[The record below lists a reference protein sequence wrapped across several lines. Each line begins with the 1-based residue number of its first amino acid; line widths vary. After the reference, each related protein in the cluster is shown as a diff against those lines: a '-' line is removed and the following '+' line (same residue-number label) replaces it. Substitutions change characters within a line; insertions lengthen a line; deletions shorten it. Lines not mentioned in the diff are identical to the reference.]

1 MSVNRYVLGV
11 ENGCFFCREDPK
23 GVFVGAPDYDAIAAE
38 RDALKARNAALEAK
52 IPDSGQYR
60 EYDDLIVERDAAQ
73 AALAAFIEGR
83 VVDMRATVI
92 AGRAVFT

>member
-1 MSVNRYVLGV
+1 MSVKRFIASPVVPVTPNEWVVL
-11 ENGCFFCREDPK
+11 
-23 GVFVGAPDYDAIAAE
+23 ATDYDALAAE